1 MLTIQ
6 GKRCKE
12 IMKFDYICYHL
23 VLIRNLS
30 GNFPSD
36 RANCLYNRVAG
47 GAPARSYVGRVLYE
61 TKI

>member
-1 MLTIQ
+1 MLTIK

-36 RANCLYNRVAG
+36 RANTLSVYATELQ
-47 GAPARSYVGRVLYE
+47 VGLQPDLV
-61 TKI
+61 